1 LPDVNSTNNQRVM
14 KVITT
19 SKSMHTLILDWKSE
33 GKKIGFVPT
42 MGALHAG
49 HLSLV
54 RNSKAESDFTV
65 VSIFVNPNQF
75 NNASD
80 LEKYPRTFE
89 KDKEMLELEGAD
101 VLFFPSIKEIYPQPD
116 LRKFDFGKLENVM
129 EGEFRPGHFNGVAQV
144 VSRLFDIVQPQ
155 KAYFGEKDFQ
165 QLAIIQAMV
174 KQLNL
179 AVEIVPC
186 PTFREANGLA
196 MSSRNERLSPEGR
209 EKAKI
214 IYQILKN
221 VQSRLASA
229 PISQLKRE
237 AIQTMENSG
246 FLKPEYFEVSKA
258 STLEPA
264 LTIEQGHQYVICTAV
279 WLEDVRLIDNIRFS
293 K

>member
-1 LPDVNSTNNQRVM
+1 
-14 KVITT
+14 
-19 SKSMHTLILDWKSE
+19 MHSLIKDYKSE
-33 GKKIGFVPT
+33 GKEIGFVPT

-54 RNSKAESDFTV
+54 SKSKAENDCTI

-89 KDKEMLELEGAD
+89 KDKEMLEKGGAD
-101 VLFFPSIKEIYPQPD
+101 VLFFPSIDEIYPEPD

-144 VSRLFDIVQPQ
+144 VSRLFAIVQPK

-174 KQLNL
+174 GQLNL

-209 EKAKI
+209 EKAKL
-214 IYQILKN
+214 IYQILN
-221 VQSRLASA
+221 DVQSRLALV
-229 PISQLKRE
+229 PIPQLKEE
-237 AIQTMENSG
+237 AWQAMENSG
-246 FLKPEYFEVSKA
+246 FLKPEYFEVSNA
-258 STLEPA
+258 HTLEPA
-264 LTIEQGHQYVICTAV
+264 LTIEPNQQYVICTAV
-279 WLEDVRLIDNIRFS
+279 WLEEVRLIDNIRFP

>member
-1 LPDVNSTNNQRVM
+1 MM

-19 SKSMHTLILDWKSE
+19 SKSMHALLMDWKSE
-33 GKKIGFVPT
+33 DRKIGFVPT

-54 RNSKAESDFTV
+54 SKSKTENDFTV

-89 KDKEMLELEGAD
+89 KDKEMLELGGAD
-101 VLFFPSIKEIYPQPD
+101 VLFFPSIKEIYPEPD
-116 LRKFDFGKLENVM
+116 LRKFDFGKLEKVM

-144 VSRLFDIVQPQ
+144 VSRLFNIVQPE

-174 KQLNL
+174 NQLNL

-186 PTFREANGLA
+186 PIFREVNGLA

-209 EKAKI
+209 EKAKL
-214 IYQILKN
+214 IYQILAD
-221 VQSRLASA
+221 VQSRLASV
-229 PISQLKRE
+229 PIKQLKEE
-237 AIQTMENSG
+237 AWQSMEKSG
-246 FLKPEYFEVSKA
+246 FLKPEYFEVSNA
-258 STLEPA
+258 HSLEPA
-264 LTIEQGHQYVICTAV
+264 LTIEPGQQYVICTAV
-279 WLEDVRLIDNIRFS
+279 WLEEVRLIDNIRYP